1 VAICGPPFI
10 IFPSILIL
18 LKYGLWLPN
27 ETFFQ
32 KQNTMFFQK
41 TKHKTLFRKL
51 YTPSYRNTLKKHML
65 IFLGMEANLSFIKKV
80 KKQKKNKNRKGATQP
95 PPTEE
100 RGWSCGDPN
109 RIE

>member
-80 KKQKKNKNRKGATQP
+80 KKQKKIKIERWPHSHPQRKKGGGRAVIP
-95 PPTEE
+95 I
-100 RGWSCGDPN
+100 G
-109 RIE
+109 